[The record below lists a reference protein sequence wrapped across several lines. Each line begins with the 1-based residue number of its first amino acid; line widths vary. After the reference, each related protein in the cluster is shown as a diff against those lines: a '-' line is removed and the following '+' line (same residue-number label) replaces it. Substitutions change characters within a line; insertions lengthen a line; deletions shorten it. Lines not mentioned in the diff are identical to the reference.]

1 MAAADLWLTG
11 SGTEMQ
17 LARIRAIAI
26 ISTLAIIGITLAVI
40 TLNRDTQS
48 DAPVTQ
54 SCPAGFVPVD
64 NTLPDSESEVK
75 INVYNAT
82 TTVDLAR
89 NVAADFTNRK
99 FKVEKTGNERKA
111 QPDIVAELRYG
122 PKTVGAAQLLKA
134 YFLNDVEPVFD
145 IKRENDTIDVII
157 GGQFKQL
164 ATPTEMRQ
172 AVAALGRPL
181 LPEGTCA
188 EKP

>member
-1 MAAADLWLTG
+1 
-11 SGTEMQ
+11 MQ
-17 LARIRAIAI
+17 MARIRAIAI

-48 DAPVTQ
+48 EAPVVER
-54 SCPAGFVPVD
+54 CPAGFVPVD
-64 NTLPDSESEVK
+64 NKLPDSESEVK

-99 FKVEKTGNERKA
+99 FKVEKTGNEKKA
-111 QPDIVAELRYG
+111 QPDVVAQLRYG
-122 PKTVGAAQLLKA
+122 PKTLGAAQLLRA
-134 YFLNDVEPVFD
+134 YFLNDTDDDFD
-145 IKRENDTIDVII
+145 IERDNDTIDVII

-172 AVAALGRPL
+172 AVAALGRPA
-181 LPEGTCA
+181 LPPGTCA
-188 EKP
+188 QQS

>member
-1 MAAADLWLTG
+1 
-11 SGTEMQ
+11 MQ

-48 DAPVTQ
+48 EAPVVR
-54 SCPAGFVPVD
+54 SCPVGYVPVD

-82 TTVDLAR
+82 NTVDLAR

-99 FKVEKTGNERKA
+99 FKVEKTGNEKQA
-111 QPDIVAELRYG
+111 QPEIVAELRYG
-122 PKTVGAAQLLKA
+122 PKAVGAAQLLKA
-134 YFLNDVEPVFD
+134 YFLNAVEPGGFD
-145 IKRENDTIDVII
+145 IKRDNDTIDVII
-157 GGQFKQL
+157 GGEFKQL

-172 AVAALGRPL
+172 AVAALGRPE

>member
-1 MAAADLWLTG
+1 M
-11 SGTEMQ
+11 
-17 LARIRAIAI
+17 ARIRAIAL

-48 DAPVTQ
+48 EAPVVQ
-54 SCPAGFVPVD
+54 SCPAGYVPV
-64 NTLPDSESEVK
+64 NNKLPDSESEVK

-99 FKVEKTGNERKA
+99 FKVEKTGTDKKKE
-111 QPDIVAELRYG
+111 PDIVARLQYG
-122 PKTVGAAQLLKA
+122 PKAVGAAQLLRA
-134 YFLNDVEPVFD
+134 YFLNAVEEDGFD

-172 AVAALGRPL
+172 AVAALGNPE
-181 LPEGTCA
+181 LPPGTCA
-188 EKP
+188 DQT